1 MNILAFDTGTEYLC
15 VAVEASN
22 AYYESFFRLG
32 LRHAEHL
39 LPEIEHLLSKAG
51 LTPQQLDLIVCTR
64 GPGSFTG
71 LRIGMATAKGLA
83 RGANI
88 PLVSVPSLDV
98 YAHFIPRSPDT
109 LIIPSIDARK
119 KRFYTAFIDAETRLP
134 AEVHDAAAEEI
145 AESISSYANIV
156 FTGPDAQKL
165 QAQTRPL
172 LDGNIRATVDESAR
186 RGWGQ
191 ALISL
196 GGLQFESLGADSD
209 EQGPVYLRKSEAEIG
224 LENR

>member
-1 MNILAFDTGTEYLC
+1 VNILAFDTGTEYLC
-15 VAVEASN
+15 AAVETARG
-22 AYYESFFRLG
+22 YYESLFRIG
-32 LRHAEHL
+32 LKHAEHL
-39 LPEIEHLLSKAG
+39 LPEIEHLLTKAG
-51 LTPQQLDLIVCTR
+51 IRPQDLDLIVCTR

-83 RGANI
+83 RGADV

-98 YAHFIPRSPDT
+98 YAHFIPRTPDT

-119 KRFYTAFIDAETRLP
+119 QRFYAAFIDETSQMP
-134 AEVHDAAAEEI
+134 AEIHDAAPEKI
-145 AESISSYANIV
+145 AQITSSYAHII

-165 QAQTRPL
+165 HARIQPL
-172 LDGNIRATVDESAR
+172 LDPSLEVTVDESSR

-191 ALISL
+191 ALIRL
-196 GGLQFESLGADSD
+196 GRLQFESLGADTED
-209 EQGPVYLRKSEAEIG
+209 QGPVYIRKSEAEIG